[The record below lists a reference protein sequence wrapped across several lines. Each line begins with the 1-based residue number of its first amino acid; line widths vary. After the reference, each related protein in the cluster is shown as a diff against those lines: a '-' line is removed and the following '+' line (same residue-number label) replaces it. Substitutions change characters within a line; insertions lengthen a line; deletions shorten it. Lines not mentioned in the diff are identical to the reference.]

1 VKKQLELKEELKKL
15 KNQLEVGTR
24 QSWKMLKR
32 GTAVMESAE
41 SERNLERRALG
52 QVVGAVLLT
61 VVGEW
66 AERAVA
72 EYCKS

>member
-1 VKKQLELKEELKKL
+1 
-15 KNQLEVGTR
+15 
-24 QSWKMLKR
+24 MLKR

-52 QVVGAVLLT
+52 QVGGAVLLT

-66 AERAVA
+66 AGRAVA

>member
-1 VKKQLELKEELKKL
+1 MKKQVELKEELKKL
-15 KNQLEVGTR
+15 KNQLEVGNQ

-32 GTAVMESAE
+32 GTAVKESAE
-41 SERNLERRALG
+41 RERKLERRALG
-52 QVVGAVLLT
+52 QVVGAVMLT

-66 AERAVA
+66 AGRAVA